1 MHLERLVA
9 MVIGATRAI
18 YEREQRAPRAGQG
31 PWEETSRANSKGL
44 AFDTP
49 IKSKAHQNK
58 AGGSTVNILDGG

>member
-44 AFDTP
+44 AF
-49 IKSKAHQNK
+49 
-58 AGGSTVNILDGG
+58 